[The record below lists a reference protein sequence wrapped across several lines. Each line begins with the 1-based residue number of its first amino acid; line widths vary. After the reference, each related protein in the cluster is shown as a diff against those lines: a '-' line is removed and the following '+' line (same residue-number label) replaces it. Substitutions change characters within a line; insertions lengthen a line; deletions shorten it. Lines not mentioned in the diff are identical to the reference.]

1 MNKLPVMNLTPESV
15 QQLLNSDDFGDR
27 LTGVNQL
34 RQLDRAIAFEM
45 IQPLI
50 LDKNARVRYSA
61 ASQMDTLGQENLEK
75 SWQILRDR
83 LLNDSEPDVQAAA
96 ADAIGA
102 LKLTEAFNDLKQV
115 YYQSSEWLVKFS
127 IIAALGEMGDPR
139 GFDLLKEALES
150 DNNLIQTSAIGSLGE
165 LGDPRAI
172 PLLIPFATD
181 SDWQIRYRV
190 VQALGRLGGEEAK
203 LALEK
208 LAKDE
213 VEQVAEEAKRILAT

>member
-1 MNKLPVMNLTPESV
+1 MNLTPESV

-208 LAKDE
+208 LA
-213 VEQVAEEAKRILAT
+213 

>member
-1 MNKLPVMNLTPESV
+1 MNLTPESV

>member
-1 MNKLPVMNLTPESV
+1 MNLTPESV

-102 LKLTEAFNDLKQV
+102 LKLGEAFDDLKQV

-139 GFDLLKEALES
+139 GFDLLQEALES

-213 VEQVAEEAKRILAT
+213 VEQVAEEAKRILAS